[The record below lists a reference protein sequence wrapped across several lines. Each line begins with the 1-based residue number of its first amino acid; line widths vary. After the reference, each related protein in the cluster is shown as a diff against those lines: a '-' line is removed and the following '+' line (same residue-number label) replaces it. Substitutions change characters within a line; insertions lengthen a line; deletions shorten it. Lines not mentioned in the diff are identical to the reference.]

1 MITIIER
8 LENALAAIR
17 RFDPQLHAWVLVDE
31 DGARRAAEQLT
42 REAEAGKSRG
52 PLHGMP
58 VGIKDIVDVCG
69 MPTRAG
75 STLLEDIPARRDAP
89 VVAALRKAG
98 AVILGKTV
106 TVEFAC
112 FDPSPTMNPWS
123 KGNPWSKD
131 LCHTPG
137 GSSSGSAVAVATGM
151 CEGAIGTQTG
161 GSLVR
166 PASYCGIATCKPTF
180 GRVSREGVFPVSHEF
195 DHVGPM
201 AQTVAQLEAM
211 LECLPVAED
220 FSPPGRILEGSWAVK
235 EESPAVKT
243 DQPPRLGLIEEFFM
257 EIADAEVLRLTQAAL
272 QRLQAA
278 GATVVSVDCPV
289 DFSAI
294 LPMHRLIMGVE
305 AAAVHRRRFAEHR
318 ESYGPVIAGLL
329 DEGLKTKAVD
339 FAAALDRL
347 RIYRRR
353 VAKLLDGVDALIV
366 PSTHTTAPPTLSTTG
381 TPEFQAP
388 WSCAGLPVV
397 SMPCG
402 LSEEGMPTAVQVVGQ
417 YHQDRRL
424 LSLAK
429 WCESAIG
436 FSQRPWVLGQ

>member
-1 MITIIER
+1 MPKIVERVENTLGAIEK
-8 LENALAAIR
+8 L
-17 RFDPQLHAWVLVDE
+17 DPQLNAWVLVDRA
-31 DGARRAAEQLT
+31 GARQAAEQLT
-42 REAEAGKSRG
+42 AELQSGNSRG

-58 VGIKDIVDVCG
+58 VAIKDIVDVQG

-75 STLLEDIPARRDAP
+75 SPLTDDRPAQRDAP

-112 FDPSPTMNPWS
+112 FDPSPTL
-123 KGNPWSKD
+123 NPWSKD
-131 LCHTPG
+131 LSHTPG

-151 CEGAIGTQTG
+151 CEAAIGTQTG

-166 PASYCGIATCKPTF
+166 PSSYCGIATCKPTF
-180 GRVSREGVFPVSHEF
+180 GRVSRDGVFPVSYEF

-201 AQTVAQLEAM
+201 ARTVAQLEAV
-211 LECLPVAED
+211 LECLPISADYAPPNGTVGKRTAHERAEAE
-220 FSPPGRILEGSWAVK
+220 SQACGGR
-235 EESPAVKT
+235 PA
-243 DQPPRLGLIEEFFM
+243 PRLGLIEPFFM
-257 EIADAEVLRLTQAAL
+257 EVADETVRRITRETLDKLRSS
-272 QRLQAA
+272 
-278 GATVVSVDCPV
+278 GATVVSVDCPI

-294 LPMHRLIMGVE
+294 RPMHRLIMGVE
-305 AAAVHRRRFAEHR
+305 AAAVHRQRFAEHR
-318 ESYGPVIAGLL
+318 NGYGPLISGLL
-329 DEGLKTKAVD
+329 DEGLQTPGVD
-339 FAAALDRL
+339 FAAALNRL
-347 RIYRRR
+347 RAYRREVVR
-353 VAKLLDGVDALIV
+353 LLEGVDALIV

-402 LSEEGMPTAVQVVGQ
+402 LCEEGMPAAVQLIGP

-424 LSLAK
+424 LSIAG
-429 WCESAIG
+429 WCETAIG
-436 FSQRPWVLGQ
+436 FEHRPWIIDS